1 MGATTM
7 WERWDAMLPD
17 GSINPGEMTS
27 FNHYSFGSVAD
38 WMQRTIGGISPEEPG
53 YRTIRFSP
61 VPGRSVTSATCA
73 LRTPYGHA
81 ECRWKFEGREL
92 TLEVDVPPNTS
103 AIVHRPG
110 LADPEITVGS
120 GTHCWTYAVSEEQ
133 ALEWA
138 DAPPEPLFGTLGTDE
153 VLSLS

>member
-1 MGATTM
+1 M
-7 WERWDAMLPD
+7 
-17 GSINPGEMTS
+17 
-27 FNHYSFGSVAD
+27 
-38 WMQRTIGGISPEEPG
+38 
-53 YRTIRFSP
+53 
-61 VPGRSVTSATCA
+61 TSATCA